1 MSTTVGN
8 IHFGKEK
15 GVNTC
20 TIASKAGA
28 DKVAVTIIAIGTMK
42 EKLGT
47 TEKVHWGQRPICQR
61 HQAAN

>member
-47 TEKVHWGQRPICQR
+47 TGKVH
-61 HQAAN
+61 